1 MNYGNISA
9 DILDLTVEL
18 EADSRKFGYK
28 LYDKRDKFK
37 FSIVNYP
44 DLGGNIAKACGYGVA
59 KSELKRYSRLSSKF
73 SDFLNRK
80 KLLFD
85 KVLSKGY
92 VLDRLNQ
99 IYNSVKV
106 DSKF

>member
-1 MNYGNISA
+1 MRLTKENDEVNISA

-18 EADSRKFGYK
+18 GAHSRKVNYK

-44 DLGGNIAKACGYGVA
+44 DLGGNIAKACGYGVV
-59 KSELKRYSRLSSKF
+59 KSELKRYSRLSSKL
-73 SDFLNRK
+73 SDFLICK

-85 KVLSKGY
+85 KVSKKRIWAIWF
-92 VLDRLNQ
+92 LLLFN
-99 IYNSVKV
+99 
-106 DSKF
+106 

>member
-1 MNYGNISA
+1 MIYFIEMVQMNPQNGLQFCTDILSA
-9 DILDLTVEL
+9 DH
-18 EADSRKFGYK
+18 
-28 LYDKRDKFK
+28 
-37 FSIVNYP
+37 
-44 DLGGNIAKACGYGVA
+44 
-59 KSELKRYSRLSSKF
+59 
-73 SDFLNRK
+73 FLNRK